1 MTGAPAPLGATIT
14 PPHTFVVKRLLT
26 ELARSAMDGFVT
38 RTPLSAAACSVRLCG
53 PAPIWL
59 GPMLL
64 LRFREQALQTL
75 PPAWALPLNPN
86 PRKPV

>member
-1 MTGAPAPLGATIT
+1 
-14 PPHTFVVKRLLT
+14 
-26 ELARSAMDGFVT
+26 
-38 RTPLSAAACSVRLCG
+38 
-53 PAPIWL
+53 
-59 GPMLL
+59 MLL